1 MGSTFFRKLPTPLE
15 IKTSYPVPEAV
26 ANQKKI
32 NDEEIRKIFTGE
44 SDKFAVIIGPCSADN
59 QEAVE
64 DYIGRLAKVQE
75 KVKDK
80 LFIIPRVYTNKPRT
94 TGKGYKGMLHQ
105 PDPEKKPDLLQ
116 GLITIRQMFLKIM
129 EDTKFPIAD
138 EMLYPENARYF
149 SDCLSYVAVG
159 ARSVENQQHRLT
171 ASGLDIPVG
180 MKNPT
185 SGDLSIML
193 NSIEAAQS
201 SHSFLYRGWE
211 VQTEGNDL
219 THAILRGAVNQYGQC
234 IPNYHYEDMVNLY
247 SMYMKKG
254 FENPAVV
261 IDCNHSN
268 SGKQYL
274 EQIRIAKEVL
284 HSTRYNPELRKLV
297 KGLMIE
303 SYLLDG
309 NQPVDGKEYGKSI
322 TDPCLGFEKT
332 KELVL
337 ELAKMRKAA

>member
-15 IKTSYPVPEAV
+15 IKTSYPVSEAV

-149 SDCLSYVAVG
+149 SDCLSYVAV
-159 ARSVENQQHRLT
+159 RCPFCRK
-171 ASGLDIPVG
+171 P
-180 MKNPT
+180 
-185 SGDLSIML
+185 
-193 NSIEAAQS
+193 AAPSCSQRFRYS
-201 SHSFLYRGWE
+201 CRNEKSYQRRF
-211 VQTEGNDL
+211 
-219 THAILRGAVNQYGQC
+219 I
-234 IPNYHYEDMVNLY
+234 HY
-247 SMYMKKG
+247 
-254 FENPAVV
+254 A
-261 IDCNHSN
+261 
-268 SGKQYL
+268 
-274 EQIRIAKEVL
+274 
-284 HSTRYNPELRKLV
+284 
-297 KGLMIE
+297 
-303 SYLLDG
+303 
-309 NQPVDGKEYGKSI
+309 
-322 TDPCLGFEKT
+322 
-332 KELVL
+332 
-337 ELAKMRKAA
+337 

>member
-1 MGSTFFRKLPTPLE
+1 MSFEFVTKLPTPTE
-15 IKTSYPVPEAV
+15 IKEQYPVPE
-26 ANQKKI
+26 
-32 NDEEIRKIFTGE
+32 EIKALKAERDAEIADVITGK
-44 SDKFAVIIGPCSADN
+44 SDKLLVIIGPCSADN
-59 QEAVE
+59 ETAVL
-64 DYIGRLAKVQE
+64 DYTSRLVKVQE
-75 KVKDK
+75 KIKDK
-80 LFIIPRVYTNKPRT
+80 VIIIPRVYTNKPRT

-129 EDTKFPIAD
+129 EDTKFPIAE
-138 EMLYPENARYF
+138 EMLYPENASYF
-149 SDCLSYVAVG
+149 SECLSYVAVG

-219 THAILRGAVNQYGQC
+219 AHAILRGAVNQYGQC

-268 SGKQYL
+268 SNKQYM
-274 EQIRIAKEVL
+274 EQIRIAKEIMHNRK
-284 HSTRYNPELRKLV
+284 HSEDLKHFV

-303 SYLLDG
+303 SYIVGG
-309 NQPVDGKEYGKSI
+309 NQKIDEHCYGKSI
-322 TDPCLGFEKT
+322 TDPCLGWEDTEKLLYIIA
-332 KELVL
+332 E
-337 ELAKMRKAA
+337 EA

>member
-1 MGSTFFRKLPTPLE
+1 MSSTFFRKLPTPLE
-15 IKTSYPVPEAV
+15 IKTMYPVPEAV
-26 ANQKKI
+26 EKQKQI

-64 DYIGRLAKVQE
+64 DYVGRLARVQE
-75 KVKDK
+75 EVKDK

-129 EDTKFPIAD
+129 EDTGFPLAD

-159 ARSVENQQHRLT
+159 ARSVEDQQHRLT
-171 ASGLDIPVG
+171 ASGMDIPVG

-211 VQTEGNDL
+211 VESKGNEL
-219 THAILRGAVNQYGQC
+219 AHAILRGSVSKHGNNHA
-234 IPNYHYEDMVNLY
+234 NYHYEDLRKLHDAYCTGNY
-247 SMYMKKG
+247 K
-254 FENPAVV
+254 NPAVIV
-261 IDCNHSN
+261 DTNHSN
-268 SGKQYL
+268 SGKKYL
-274 EQIRIAKEVL
+274 EQVRIANEVL
-284 HSTRYNPELRKLV
+284 HSMRHSDDIKNMV
-297 KGLMIE
+297 KGFMVE
-303 SYLLDG
+303 SYIEDG
-309 NQPVDGKEYGKSI
+309 SQKVEDGVYGKSI
-322 TDPCLGFEKT
+322 TDPCLGWDKT
-332 KELVL
+332 KDMIFTIAEQL
-337 ELAKMRKAA
+337 